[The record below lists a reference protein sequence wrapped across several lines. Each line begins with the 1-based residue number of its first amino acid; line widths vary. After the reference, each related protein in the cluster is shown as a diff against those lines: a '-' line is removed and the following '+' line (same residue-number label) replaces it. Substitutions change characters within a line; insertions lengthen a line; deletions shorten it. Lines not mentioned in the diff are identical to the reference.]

1 MRMMR
6 WLVLGLVA
14 APVLPARA
22 QQITARTEL
31 AVASGYLWRG
41 IARHRYP
48 VAQLF
53 GSVSR
58 RGMMDFE
65 LSAWTSAVTGDC
77 GQTFCAAGTGPRIAD
92 VNASFLA
99 RFSLGDTRIA
109 IGANGYHFHPP
120 PFVGSDATATT
131 WEAVASV
138 YAIASRHLQL
148 GLTASLDMDEIDGLY
163 VEATGTLP
171 VTLRKAQPPSV
182 FFTATAGWNHGQ
194 HAVGGEPGYYAERGF
209 THLSVEMSV
218 LLLRPDSAHRGRSLQ
233 LFGRLQGNFDPAT
246 RVAVWPWARL
256 DSHQQF
262 ILGLVL
268 HPIAATGYRRPE
280 RR

>member
-1 MRMMR
+1 MRALR
-6 WLVLGLVA
+6 WLVPFLLA
-14 APVLPARA
+14 APVLPA

-48 VAQLF
+48 VAQVF
-53 GSVSR
+53 GAVSR
-58 RGMMDFE
+58 RGLVDLE

-77 GQTFCAAGTGPRIAD
+77 GQPFCPVGTGPRIAD
-92 VNASFLA
+92 VNASLLA
-99 RFSLGDTRIA
+99 RLSLGDTRIA
-109 IGANGYHFHPP
+109 VGANGYHFHPP
-120 PFVGSDATATT
+120 PFESAGTTATT

-138 YAIASRHLQL
+138 YAVASRHLQFA
-148 GLTASLDMDEIDGLY
+148 LTAKMDLDEIDGLY
-163 VEATGTLP
+163 VEGTGTLP
-171 VTLRKAQPPSV
+171 VTLRKAQPPQV

-194 HAVGGEPGYYAERGF
+194 HATGTEPGYFGERGI

-233 LFGRLQGNFDPAT
+233 AYGRLQGNFDPAT
-246 RVAVWPWARL
+246 QASVWPWRRF
-256 DSHQQF
+256 DSHQQL
-262 ILGLVL
+262 ILGFIL
-268 HPIAATGYRRPE
+268 HPIVATGYRPPD

>member
-14 APVLPARA
+14 APAVPAHA
-22 QQITARTEL
+22 QRITARTEL

-65 LSAWTSAVTGDC
+65 LSAWTSAVTGPC

-109 IGANGYHFHPP
+109 LGATGYHFHPP
-120 PFVGSDATATT
+120 PFAASGATATT
-131 WEAVASV
+131 VEAVASV
-138 YAIASRHLQL
+138 YAIASRHLQFA
-148 GLTASLDMDEIDGLY
+148 LTASMDLDEVDGLY
-163 VEATGTLP
+163 VEGTGTLP
-171 VTLRKAQPPSV
+171 VTLRKAQPPRV

-194 HAVGGEPGYYAERGF
+194 HATGTAPGYFAERGI
-209 THLSVEMSV
+209 THLAVEMSV

-233 LFGRLQGNFDPAT
+233 IYGRLQGNFDPAT
-246 RVAVWPWARL
+246 RAAVWPWERL
-256 DSHQQF
+256 DAHQQF

-268 HPIAATGYRRPE
+268 HPLVATGYRLPE